1 VLPAKV
7 SKSKFVVDFFATRSG
22 DEAVGAGKEVAPW
35 SIGGSRSTANLS
47 TATKPSS
54 STAPPAPPSDDK
66 PLERTKKPSTSGAP
80 KPSRPISMAPS
91 ADIVV
96 GNYGVPKTTAKVEP
110 PALPS
115 LRPRPAAAAAAPAHA
130 PAPAPVAPTQ
140 ALTGIK
146 VKVYQGADKRKIVA
160 LMVDPSIT
168 FKELKDRVT
177 KKLGSSPQSLQ
188 YKDEDGDL
196 VTMSSNDDVIV
207 ALEMHAQKLLLFT
220 K

>member
-1 VLPAKV
+1 
-7 SKSKFVVDFFATRSG
+7 
-22 DEAVGAGKEVAPW
+22 
-35 SIGGSRSTANLS
+35 
-47 TATKPSS
+47 
-54 STAPPAPPSDDK
+54 
-66 PLERTKKPSTSGAP
+66 
-80 KPSRPISMAPS
+80 
-91 ADIVV
+91 
-96 GNYGVPKTTAKVEP
+96 
-110 PALPS
+110 
-115 LRPRPAAAAAAPAHA
+115 
-130 PAPAPVAPTQ
+130 
-140 ALTGIK
+140 